1 MSMKPVRNTPYE
13 LKKHVGAVHV
23 KGKLSLLQRK
33 VNNVLLLNA
42 YDELPD
48 ESVLEHT
55 IDLRALASA
64 AAFDSNDRQQLRDAL
79 EALVDAKIK
88 WNILGPDDEEEWGVS
103 TFLAQAVTRG
113 GKCYYAYAPG
123 LRRRLFN
130 PSIYARINLSVQER
144 FTSAYSLALYEN
156 CVRFR
161 RVGSTGWFSLERW
174 RDLLG
179 VGESQY
185 EQFKYLKRSVLVP
198 AIREVNAQSDIH
210 VTMETRRE
218 KRSIVALKFA
228 IRENEQLQLELARQ
242 NDSAARELGTA
253 ALPDL
258 QSLAPA
264 PDQLLGP
271 LQKRLKEFGLT
282 DAQSLDLSTEFSA
295 ERVERNLAYVQH
307 ALDTGKH
314 VRSVPAFT
322 LDAIR
327 SDYADA
333 PGETPALA
341 SAKRA
346 RQAKQRSASIGASP
360 EALRA
365 AQQADRRRA
374 EWERGQKQIAH
385 LRARYEALSENKRA
399 EADRKAVER
408 MATSD
413 PFTFALFESEVAA
426 GRSRDEHSPAVQAV
440 LDELRGWAMESLSQ

>member
-1 MSMKPVRNTPYE
+1 
-13 LKKHVGAVHV
+13 
-23 KGKLSLLQRK
+23 
-33 VNNVLLLNA
+33 
-42 YDELPD
+42 
-48 ESVLEHT
+48 
-55 IDLRALASA
+55 
-64 AAFDSNDRQQLRDAL
+64 
-79 EALVDAKIK
+79 
-88 WNILGPDDEEEWGVS
+88 
-103 TFLAQAVTRG
+103 
-113 GKCYYAYAPG
+113 
-123 LRRRLFN
+123 
-130 PSIYARINLSVQER
+130 
-144 FTSAYSLALYEN
+144 
-156 CVRFR
+156 
-161 RVGSTGWFSLERW
+161 
-174 RDLLG
+174 
-179 VGESQY
+179 
-185 EQFKYLKRSVLVP
+185 
-198 AIREVNAQSDIH
+198 
-210 VTMETRRE
+210 METRRE

-374 EWERGQKQIAH
+374 EWERGQKQIAR
-385 LRARYEALSENKRA
+385 LRARYEALSESERT

-408 MATSD
+408 MASSD